1 MSKLPE
7 KLKRLAD
14 KYSITSD
21 EMWLV
26 PGGKVHAIK
35 HTAIERMAAAERI
48 RFEPPKVLE
57 GDGQG
62 RTVALMGT
70 AQLNDR
76 VEWSIGEASPHN
88 NKNAYPWA
96 IAEKR
101 LKGRLTLKLLCA
113 YGDVYSEEEAEDFQ
127 QPVRQPAL
135 SVAPLDE
142 YEAPGEP
149 EVFPGDAGP
158 RRSAHSIRKDQPAR
172 WSQIVN
178 AMRAAANIEDLR
190 DYAET
195 VSAETAKWP
204 EGWLKEL
211 RSIYQ
216 SHSDSLKA
224 RAA

>member
-7 KLKRLAD
+7 NLQRLAA
-14 KYSITSD
+14 KHNITSD

-48 RFEPPKVLE
+48 RFEIPTVLE

-113 YGDVYSEEEAEDFQ
+113 YGDVYSEEEAEDFR
-127 QPVRQPAL
+127 QPVRQPTPMAT
-135 SVAPLDE
+135 SPRQSSNAIKK
-142 YEAPGEP
+142 GQP
-149 EVFPGDAGP
+149 EMWPEFE
-158 RRSAHSIRKDQPAR
+158 RK
-172 WSQIVN
+172 
-178 AMRAAANIEDLR
+178 MRACQTWDDLR
-190 DYAET
+190 DVWDSYSDKMPTWPQSWQESADAEYLK
-195 VSAETAKWP
+195 AED
-204 EGWLKEL
+204 
-211 RSIYQ
+211 SIR
-216 SHSDSLKA
+216 A